1 MLTLEEA
8 IRIVESEFP
17 KTDDFKSCRGLDEV
31 SICAVDE
38 YDNAFIFLYAE
49 PSWFDE
55 EVHKRVKEGLPGGF
69 WCPPL
74 PIVDRSNGNLTVAYW
89 PYLDAFPFK
98 GERRHRTINANTKK
112 PTSIDDFKRIAAD
125 KDGVSF
131 KSPLGMLAVYE
142 KGGKW
147 FVDDLGRAPDPVVGE
162 YDSLDRLLADF
173 KRDGKSIADV
183 LDKVDVLVE

>member
-1 MLTLEEA
+1 MP
-8 IRIVESEFP
+8 VVDKESG
-17 KTDDFKSCRGLDEV
+17 K
-31 SICAVDE
+31 
-38 YDNAFIFLYAE
+38 
-49 PSWFDE
+49 
-55 EVHKRVKEGLPGGF
+55 
-69 WCPPL
+69 
-74 PIVDRSNGNLTVAYW
+74 LTVANW
-89 PYLDAFPFK
+89 PYIDAFPFK

-162 YDSLDRLLADF
+162 YDSLDGLLANF
-173 KRDGKSIADV
+173 KRDGKCLADV
-183 LDKVDVLVE
+183 LRDMEVLLD